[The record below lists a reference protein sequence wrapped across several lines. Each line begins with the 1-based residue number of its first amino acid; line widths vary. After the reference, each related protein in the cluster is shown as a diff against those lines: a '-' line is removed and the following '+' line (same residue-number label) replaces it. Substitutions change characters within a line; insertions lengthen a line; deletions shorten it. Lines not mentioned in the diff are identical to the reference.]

1 MSRTKRKIPHVRML
15 RRPKTT
21 QELTENEAAVLDG
34 VYVRYA
40 RKKLPTNWDDK
51 QISARKE
58 EIIKP

>member
-1 MSRTKRKIPHVRML
+1 ML

-40 RKKLPTNWDDK
+40 RKKLPTNWDDR